1 MGNSVHTAPDEK
13 STLSGLSAGN
23 GAGLPLEKSDD
34 HHAPPGR
41 AAAVE
46 GAGLDGGQEGW
57 VAAASWP

>member
-1 MGNSVHTAPDEK
+1 MGTSPHTAPGEK

-34 HHAPPGR
+34 HHAPLGR

-46 GAGLDGGQEGW
+46 GAGLGRGQEDW
-57 VAAASWP
+57 VAATSWP